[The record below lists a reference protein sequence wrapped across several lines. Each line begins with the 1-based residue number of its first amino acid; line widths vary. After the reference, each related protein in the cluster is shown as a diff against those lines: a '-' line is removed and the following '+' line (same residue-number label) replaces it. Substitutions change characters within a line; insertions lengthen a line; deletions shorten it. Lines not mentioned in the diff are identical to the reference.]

1 MITFTDRRLYL
12 KGTCMALCLDPNT
25 SEVLYYTNKAA
36 TANLE
41 TSVTMG
47 EIRAGLGNPVSV
59 ILPSD
64 SSLNVTF
71 TASDFNLWVKAAQ
84 VGATLNYNAVV
95 PVCQTITATGTS
107 LTLDVTDG
115 APVPFYGSGEQLCYV
130 QETGVAGTMA
140 ATGTPYPI
148 SDAGAISGFTAVS
161 GKTYKVWY
169 YTNKASAQVATIESL
184 FDPKV
189 VTFIQQMAVYTNE
202 GVAGGTGTRVGWL
215 YAVVPFLKLG
225 ANAGI
230 VGDQSNA
237 DTTELSGQAVAFDS
251 DVVSATCAN
260 CEASA
265 LAYYIYAPDDAAES
279 ISGLAVVGGVVSLAK
294 SATAQ
299 IPVKLV
305 MANGELVTPN
315 PYTLCSYTGAG
326 LPTGTSVSTAGV
338 VTAGTTAGNGEVTI
352 AYPATGT
359 AEYECVINVEVTN

>member
-1 MITFTDRRLYL
+1 MITFTDKRLYL
-12 KGTCMALCLDPNT
+12 KGTCMALALDPNT

-64 SSLNVTF
+64 SALNVTF
-71 TASDFNLWVKAAQ
+71 TASDFNLWVKSAQ

-107 LTLDVTDG
+107 LSIDVTDG
-115 APVPFYGSGEQLCYV
+115 VPVAFYGSGDVLCYV

-140 ATGTPYPI
+140 DTGMPYPI
-148 SDAGAISGFTAVS
+148 SEAGLISGFNAVS

-169 YTNKASAQVATIESL
+169 YTNKASAQVATIQSL

-225 ANAGI
+225 ANAGV

-237 DTTELSGQAVAFDS
+237 DTTELSGQAIAYDS
-251 DVVSATCAN
+251 DIVSATCTN

-279 ISGLAVVGGVVSLAK
+279 ISGIAVVGGVVSVA
-294 SATAQ
+294 SGDTAQ

-315 PYTLCSYTGAG
+315 PYTLCSYTGEG
-326 LPTGTSVSTAGV
+326 LPAGTSVSEAGV
-338 VTAGTTAGNGEVTI
+338 ITAGTTAGSGEVTI
-352 AYPATGT
+352 AYPASGD
-359 AEYECVINVEVTN
+359 AEHECVINVEVTA